1 MVSNDPILVIDD
13 IFNSGSSA
21 EKVFSVLEN
30 EGHSFAKMFVVID
43 YQSPTGQAW
52 RERRGVE
59 VESCFTLKDFGISLS
74 RPRRKTGASEM
85 FETAWTFKSPDPN
98 FYNLVPKSFPATDD
112 DRVYFGSD
120 IGLFRALDAAT
131 GELVWDFQV
140 KTRHHK
146 NIWSAPALHA
156 GRVYFGGYD
165 GNVYCLDAATGQ
177 EIWRNI
183 GAEWVGSSPC
193 IAADL
198 NLLFIGLE
206 FGVEGRRGAVA
217 AISLDSGETVWS
229 QVTKRYTHASPAYS
243 ERRGLVACGSNDDEL
258 LLFDAKTGEKIWRFQ
273 TRGDGVKGSIRHA
286 PAFYE
291 RRAQIVTGCADGYIY
306 VVDVKSGKEVWSH
319 KTGNTIYTVPL
330 IVGDMAYIGSTD
342 KSLYVLDLKKGEVD
356 TKLDGSAKIFCPP
369 ALIEGK
375 VYFGSCDGTVYR
387 LDPQTVSLDGVAKL
401 PDALTNKIA
410 YSEKH
415 KLFYALTY
423 TNQMFALRTT

>member
-1 MVSNDPILVIDD
+1 MEVAAIPLLAAILMKSVQKGRPINGFMIRKERKTYGAGNLIEGVVSNDPILVIDD

-74 RPRRKTGASEM
+74 RPRRKAGASEM

-120 IGLFRALDAAT
+120 TGLFRALDAAT

-258 LLFDAKTGEKIWRFQ
+258 QPTSP
-273 TRGDGVKGSIRHA
+273 T
-286 PAFYE
+286 
-291 RRAQIVTGCADGYIY
+291 
-306 VVDVKSGKEVWSH
+306 
-319 KTGNTIYTVPL
+319 
-330 IVGDMAYIGSTD
+330 
-342 KSLYVLDLKKGEVD
+342 
-356 TKLDGSAKIFCPP
+356 
-369 ALIEGK
+369 
-375 VYFGSCDGTVYR
+375 YFAR
-387 LDPQTVSLDGVAKL
+387 QPGVA
-401 PDALTNKIA
+401 PTI
-410 YSEKH
+410 
-415 KLFYALTY
+415 FGGP
-423 TNQMFALRTT
+423 